1 MSATPD
7 PPGPGGRSLSIP
19 ATSAVLAAVFAL
31 AIVIVAST
39 ALILG
44 ELRSRQIA
52 DAEREVANLSRI
64 LAEQTA
70 RTLQSVDL
78 ILKSAIERVR
88 EGQTRPRLM
97 EEATVRALMR
107 ARITGVPQIRALFIL
122 DAQGRLSLHSHAYPT
137 PRIRA
142 DDRDYFKVHV
152 ENPEYGLYIDKP
164 TRSRL
169 TGEWT
174 IQVSRRIDGPAGEFL
189 GVFSAALDPAHF
201 EALYR
206 DLDLGRNS
214 SVALFLRDGTL
225 LVRYPR
231 DEALI
236 GRSYAGSPVFEALAH
251 PGHDIEG
258 TRVVRTA
265 GASAT
270 LAAVRE
276 VGPFPLVIAVSRS
289 EDALL
294 AEWRRDAALIASG
307 AAVVTLLLAA
317 AGILLVRELSR
328 EAAMGRALRDSE
340 VRMSGIVQSA
350 MDAIVTVD
358 ENQRIVLFNPA
369 AEKVFRCP
377 ATEAIGSP
385 LGRFIPERFRAVH
398 RRHVERF
405 AATGVTSRRMGDTT
419 VLYGLRA
426 DGEEFPIDASISQVV
441 VGGKK
446 LYTVILRDIT
456 LRRQA
461 EEELRESH
469 DRLREL
475 TAALESVREEERTRI
490 SRELHD
496 ELGQQLTALRM
507 DVSWLASRL
516 SPDQPGLVEK
526 LNSMKA
532 TIDATVRSV
541 RRISAELR
549 PLVLNEL
556 GLVAATEWLVQDFA
570 ARSGIK
576 TELDLDLDE
585 HTLAL
590 DDRLAT
596 AMFRVLQESLTNV
609 ARHANASRVNVVLSG
624 ANGAL
629 VLKVQDDGKGIAPG
643 EERKSGS
650 FGLLGM
656 RERMQALGGQVTLRS
671 SPGEGTTVEVSVP
684 LSGSAAGGAQ

>member
-1 MSATPD
+1 
-7 PPGPGGRSLSIP
+7 
-19 ATSAVLAAVFAL
+19 
-31 AIVIVAST
+31 
-39 ALILG
+39 
-44 ELRSRQIA
+44 
-52 DAEREVANLSRI
+52 
-64 LAEQTA
+64 
-70 RTLQSVDL
+70 
-78 ILKSAIERVR
+78 
-88 EGQTRPRLM
+88 
-97 EEATVRALMR
+97 
-107 ARITGVPQIRALFIL
+107 
-122 DAQGRLSLHSHAYPT
+122 
-137 PRIRA
+137 
-142 DDRDYFKVHV
+142 
-152 ENPEYGLYIDKP
+152 
-164 TRSRL
+164 
-169 TGEWT
+169 
-174 IQVSRRIDGPAGEFL
+174 
-189 GVFSAALDPAHF
+189 
-201 EALYR
+201 
-206 DLDLGRNS
+206 
-214 SVALFLRDGTL
+214 
-225 LVRYPR
+225 
-231 DEALI
+231 
-236 GRSYAGSPVFEALAH
+236 
-251 PGHDIEG
+251 
-258 TRVVRTA
+258 
-265 GASAT
+265 
-270 LAAVRE
+270 
-276 VGPFPLVIAVSRS
+276 
-289 EDALL
+289 
-294 AEWRRDAALIASG
+294 
-307 AAVVTLLLAA
+307 
-317 AGILLVRELSR
+317 
-328 EAAMGRALRDSE
+328 
-340 VRMSGIVQSA
+340 

-405 AATGVTSRRMGDTT
+405 AATGVTSRRIGDTT

-656 RERMQALGGQVTLRS
+656 RERVQALGGQVTLRS

-684 LSGSAAGGAQ
+684 LSRAAAGKAR